1 MRLAKTAIRVL
12 AATLVVVVGSAC
24 ISSLNYPEP
33 EQESPEWVGPPRV
46 RRMPTGANPDDDI
59 AKTWSDLTRA
69 ARELRQRGEL
79 DAAREK
85 LEQAAIQV
93 APLPPTHVERQTV
106 FGMRARLAEEYA
118 REGELEAADALADQL
133 FAEAEAEPAL
143 GGSALAALAVSVADR
158 RERAAEEEGEPTSQL
173 PLYRLALDAVR
184 TGPSSRSRLDLAEDI
199 ALRAYAEDDTA
210 LARRAIDQAIMDA
223 RHVIP
228 SHRERIAQ
236 LELLR
241 ARIARDQGD
250 LETAEGSATAA
261 NAILDDLDADPST
274 RAIAESLL
282 VEILVAA
289 GDVERAEPIAR
300 GARARMDL
308 DQPLNEYAQRS
319 VLAAMARLERR
330 RGDRTAA
337 RRHLE
342 QALAVPGIDLEADRA
357 LVRALTRELDD
368 EDAPAPEAPQASN
381 AEFE

>member
-1 MRLAKTAIRVL
+1 MRQSKTALRVL
-12 AATLVVVVGSAC
+12 ASTLVVVVGSAC

-33 EQESPEWVGPPRV
+33 EQEPPEWVGPPRV

-118 REGELEAADALADQL
+118 RAGELEAADALADQL

-143 GGSALAALAVSVADR
+143 GGAAIAALAVSVADR
-158 RERAAEEEGEPTSQL
+158 RERASEDDDQPTSQL
-173 PLYRLALDAVR
+173 PLYRLALEAVQ
-184 TGPSSRSRLDLAEDI
+184 TGPSSRSRLDLAEKI
-199 ALRAYAEDDTA
+199 ALRSYAEGDTA
-210 LARRAIDQAIMDA
+210 LARRAIDQAITDA

-228 SHRERIAQ
+228 SRRERIAR
-236 LELLR
+236 LDLLR

-250 LETAEGSATAA
+250 LEAAERSATAA

-308 DQPLNEYAQRS
+308 DQPLNEYAQRR

>member
-1 MRLAKTAIRVL
+1 MRLAKTALRVL
-12 AATLVVVVGSAC
+12 ASTLVVVVGSAC

-118 REGELEAADALADQL
+118 RAGELEAADALADQL

-308 DQPLNEYAQRS
+308 DQPLNEYAQRR

-342 QALAVPGIDLEADRA
+342 QALAVPGSDLEADRA
-357 LVRALTRELDD
+357 LVRELTRELDD
-368 EDAPAPEAPQASN
+368 EDANAPEEPQASN

>member
-1 MRLAKTAIRVL
+1 
-12 AATLVVVVGSAC
+12 
-24 ISSLNYPEP
+24 
-33 EQESPEWVGPPRV
+33 
-46 RRMPTGANPDDDI
+46 MPTGANPDDDI

-118 REGELEAADALADQL
+118 RAGELEAADALADQL

-143 GGSALAALAVSVADR
+143 GGAAIAALAVSVADR
-158 RERAAEEEGEPTSQL
+158 RERASEDDDQPTSQL
-173 PLYRLALDAVR
+173 PLYRLALEAVQ
-184 TGPSSRSRLDLAEDI
+184 TGPSSRSRLDLAEKI
-199 ALRAYAEDDTA
+199 ALRSYAEGDTA
-210 LARRAIDQAIMDA
+210 LARRAIDQAITDA

-228 SHRERIAQ
+228 SRRERIAR
-236 LELLR
+236 LDLLR

-250 LETAEGSATAA
+250 LEAAERSATAA

>member
-1 MRLAKTAIRVL
+1 MRQSKTALRVL
-12 AATLVVVVGSAC
+12 ASTLVVVVGSAC

-33 EQESPEWVGPPRV
+33 EQEPPEWVGPPRV

-118 REGELEAADALADQL
+118 RAGELEAADALADQL

-143 GGSALAALAVSVADR
+143 GGAAIAALAVSVADR
-158 RERAAEEEGEPTSQL
+158 RERASEDDDQPTSQL
-173 PLYRLALDAVR
+173 PLYRLALEAVQ
-184 TGPSSRSRLDLAEDI
+184 TGPSSRSRLDLAEKI
-199 ALRAYAEDDTA
+199 ALRSYAEGDTA
-210 LARRAIDQAIMDA
+210 LARRAIDQAITDA

-228 SHRERIAQ
+228 SRRERIAR
-236 LELLR
+236 LDLLR

-250 LETAEGSATAA
+250 LEAAERSATAA